1 MSNLSI
7 HLITETEDINYII
20 KKYNISYEELLI
32 NNRNLK
38 KYSNL
43 GKIIYINKDENM
55 ISLNQKTEIM
65 DIIFLQR
72 FLTSSYINKHDDY
85 SLIKNTLLSKIDNL
99 NFKNSN
105 IDVFVIK
112 SILKKLN
119 DNVIEFIDEIT
130 NKSYININNI
140 KTEITNNISLMSSL
154 LNIYNIKIIME
165 KILLSSIK
173 IINKNY
179 YESYNIIS
187 SIIND
192 F

>member
-7 HLITETEDINYII
+7 HLLTETEDINYII

-43 GKIIYINKDENM
+43 GKIIYINKDRDM
-55 ISLNQKTEIM
+55 TILNQKTEIM

-72 FLTSSYINKHDDY
+72 FLTISYINKHDDY

-105 IDVFVIK
+105 IDALVIK

-119 DNVIEFIDEIT
+119 DNVIEFIDELM
-130 NKSYININNI
+130 NKSYINIDNI
-140 KTEITNNISLMSSL
+140 KKEITNNISSISSL
-154 LNIYNIKIIME
+154 LNIYNIKLIME

>member
-43 GKIIYINKDENM
+43 GKIIYINKDRNM
-55 ISLNQKTEIM
+55 IILNQKTEIM

-72 FLTSSYINKHDDY
+72 FLTISYINKYDDY

-119 DNVIEFIDEIT
+119 DNVIEFIDELT

-140 KTEITNNISLMSSL
+140 KEEITNNISSISSL

>member
-55 ISLNQKTEIM
+55 IILNQKTEIM

-72 FLTSSYINKHDDY
+72 FLTISYINKHDDY

-119 DNVIEFIDEIT
+119 DNVIEFIDELT

-140 KTEITNNISLMSSL
+140 KKEITNNISSISSL

>member
-43 GKIIYINKDENM
+43 GKIIYINKDRNM
-55 ISLNQKTEIM
+55 IILNQKTEIM

-72 FLTSSYINKHDDY
+72 FLTISYINKYNDY

-119 DNVIEFIDEIT
+119 DNVIEFIDELT

-140 KTEITNNISLMSSL
+140 KTEITNNISSISSL

>member
-43 GKIIYINKDENM
+43 GKIIYINKDRN
-55 ISLNQKTEIM
+55 IIILNQKTEIM

-72 FLTSSYINKHDDY
+72 FLTISYINKHDDY

-119 DNVIEFIDEIT
+119 DNVIEFIDELT

-140 KTEITNNISLMSSL
+140 KKEITNNISSISSL
-154 LNIYNIKIIME
+154 LNIYNIKLIME

>member
-43 GKIIYINKDENM
+43 GKIIYINKDRNM
-55 ISLNQKTEIM
+55 IILNQKTEIM

-72 FLTSSYINKHDDY
+72 FLTISYINKYDDY

-119 DNVIEFIDEIT
+119 DNVIEFIDELT

-140 KTEITNNISLMSSL
+140 KKEITNNISSISSL